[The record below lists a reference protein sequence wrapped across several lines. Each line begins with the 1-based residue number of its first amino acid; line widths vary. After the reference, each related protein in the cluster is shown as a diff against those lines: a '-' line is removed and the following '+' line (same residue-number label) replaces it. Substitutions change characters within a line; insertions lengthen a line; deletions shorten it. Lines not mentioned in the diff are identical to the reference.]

1 VRCKN
6 TFKYNGGKV
15 IEKKLVVN
23 LKVTILSINMV
34 DVMWQQLEARQL
46 KNRCS
51 RNENQEKIKCNKLRN
66 KGMSKEI
73 HG

>member
-1 VRCKN
+1 M
-6 TFKYNGGKV
+6 FKYNGGKV

-51 RNENQEKIKCNKLRN
+51 RNENQK
-66 KGMSKEI
+66 
-73 HG
+73 

>member
-1 VRCKN
+1 M
-6 TFKYNGGKV
+6 FKYNGGKV
-15 IEKKLVVN
+15 IEKKLVVD

-46 KNRCS
+46 KNRRS
-51 RNENQEKIKCNKLRN
+51 RNENQEKKKCNKLRN

>member
-15 IEKKLVVN
+15 IEKKLVVD

-34 DVMWQQLEARQL
+34 DVMCQQLEARQL
-46 KNRCS
+46 KNRRS
-51 RNENQEKIKCNKLRN
+51 RNENQEKTKV
-66 KGMSKEI
+66 
-73 HG
+73 